1 MDGYKKQAAKHIVA
15 ASPQAFE
22 GRLPEILKSVVV
34 LDLTV
39 DREGK
44 VVKASVRR
52 SNGYKEL
59 EATALESVRRAGR
72 LPAPTLAVHRGAP
85 TISYVETWLFRD
97 DGSSRSAAWPSRSR
111 SQPRTDRLPK
121 AERAAVARAAR
132 AGHRR
137 CQTELLRRTAEP
149 QPCRR
154 TARSCSPAVPPV
166 SRPRRTSSSSRRRC
180 PPLPTGNSWC
190 AITGSRSTRTC
201 AGGWTR

>member
-1 MDGYKKQAAKHIVA
+1 MVHDRMIRAAALAAVALSAGCASLTSTPPDGAAPGAQPAAQAPAAGGVPALTMDGYKKQAAKHIVA

-72 LPAPTLAVHRGAP
+72 LPAPTLAVHRGAS

-97 DGSSRSAAWPSRSR
+97 DGKFQIRS
-111 SQPRTDRLPK
+111 L
-121 AERAAVARAAR
+121 
-132 AGHRR
+132 
-137 CQTELLRRTAEP
+137 AEP
-149 QPCRR
+149 QPV
-154 TARSCSPAVPPV
+154 TAS
-166 SRPRRTSSSSRRRC
+166 
-180 PPLPTGNSWC
+180 N
-190 AITGSRSTRTC
+190 
-201 AGGWTR
+201 